1 VKSWNLSEL
10 PVVPH
15 APRIIASSRDA
26 RVIVLNLPAG
36 EALEEHQVHER
47 AWLLV
52 LDGEVEITAHGG
64 TEASGGVGLLTE
76 FEPRERHE
84 VRARSDARLL
94 LLLTPWPGP
103 GHPGTM
109 TLDYKEHVRER
120 ARERSSPDAA

>member
-1 VKSWNLSEL
+1 MRSWDLSEL
-10 PVVPH
+10 PVEPH
-15 APRIIASSRDA
+15 APRIVASSADA
-26 RVIVLNLPAG
+26 RAIVLKLPAG

-47 AWLLV
+47 AWLVV
-52 LDGEVEITAHGG
+52 LEGEVEIKAHGG
-64 TEASGGVGLLTE
+64 AQASGGMGLLAE

-109 TLDYKEHVRER
+109 SLEYKEHVRER
-120 ARERSSPDAA
+120 ARERRSPAR